1 MKINWLRE
9 LKGLKSFIEDS
20 LEPKENWLTLKD
32 IIIAIV
38 TLLFMDGVLIW
49 CANQEND
56 MLITLLYQY
65 FAVCIFGLTVII
77 VLKFYFRKKLL
88 QSSERTEKRIKRIYG
103 VVIVVALVIGI
114 PMFLMLKVLSRV
126 LSYRAGTFENLTNA
140 GFLICLNLVLIL
152 VFFYPNCVVVDI
164 AMIYI
169 LQCFSTIIW
178 NTYAVSLMLF
188 LTLYL
193 IELNLANFFVLRVM
207 HYYGKTLLK
216 KEVLEKY
223 GKHEAY
229 KTDIDEEIYQE
240 QKRSFEKRRSD
251 ALEYDVAYHKKT
263 LWKFQLMCLIGL
275 FAIGI
280 FAPEEVTS
288 QQGDFINVLTWF
300 TVLMLYWD
308 KRKAWK

>member
-1 MKINWLRE
+1 MA
-9 LKGLKSFIEDS
+9 F
-20 LEPKENWLTLKD
+20 
-32 IIIAIV
+32 
-38 TLLFMDGVLIW
+38 
-49 CANQEND
+49 
-56 MLITLLYQY
+56 
-65 FAVCIFGLTVII
+65 
-77 VLKFYFRKKLL
+77 
-88 QSSERTEKRIKRIYG
+88 
-103 VVIVVALVIGI
+103 VIGI

-152 VFFYPNCVVVDI
+152 VFFYPNCVVVNI

-169 LQCFSTIIW
+169 LQCFPTIIW
-178 NTYAVSLMLF
+178 NTYALSLMLF
-188 LTLYL
+188 LTLY
-193 IELNLANFFVLRVM
+193 IIKLNLVNLFVLQVM

-216 KEVLEKY
+216 KEILDKY
-223 GKHEAY
+223 GNHETY
-229 KTDIDEEIYQE
+229 KTDIDEAIYQE

-251 ALEYDVAYHKKT
+251 ALEYDVAYYKKT
-263 LWKFQLMCLIGL
+263 LWKFQLMCLIAL